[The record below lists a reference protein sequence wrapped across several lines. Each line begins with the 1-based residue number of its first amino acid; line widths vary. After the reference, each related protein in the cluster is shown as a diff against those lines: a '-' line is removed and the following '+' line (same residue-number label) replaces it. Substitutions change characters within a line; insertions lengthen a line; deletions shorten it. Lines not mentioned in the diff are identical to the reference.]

1 MPCAARSHWRSIQV
15 SVANDT
21 MALLS
26 GVFTATETLNLDESV
41 RNHED
46 RD

>member
-1 MPCAARSHWRSIQV
+1 MPCAARSRRRSDRV
-15 SVANDT
+15 STANDT

-41 RNHED
+41 HNHED
-46 RD
+46 KD